1 MGSGYQAPPCYKLQT
16 FLFFNFPN
24 SKTNQPYKMAVSKI
38 RQNYHEDCEALIN
51 KQINMEFYA
60 SYVYLSM
67 SSWFNRDDQALHGF
81 AAHFKNESGEERGHG
96 MKLMEYQTKRGG
108 RVVFQDIAKPT
119 TMEWGTPLEAM
130 EAALELEKTVNQS
143 LLDLHKVAGEKGDG
157 HPCDFLESEYLNE
170 QVEGIKAIG
179 DLITKMKRAG
189 DGLGLHLIDKE
200 MGSQI
205 QQQLRKH
212 QLAAITST
220 NWFQ

>member
-1 MGSGYQAPPCYKLQT
+1 
-16 FLFFNFPN
+16 
-24 SKTNQPYKMAVSKI
+24 MAVSKI

-81 AAHFKNESGEERGHG
+81 AGHFKTVSGEERAHG

-108 RVVFQDIAKPT
+108 RVVFQ
-119 TMEWGTPLEAM
+119 
-130 EAALELEKTVNQS
+130 
-143 LLDLHKVAGEKGDG
+143 
-157 HPCDFLESEYLNE
+157 
-170 QVEGIKAIG
+170 EGIKAIG

-205 QQQLRKH
+205 SATTQ
-212 QLAAITST
+212 TSIGS
-220 NWFQ
+220 NYFH

>member
-1 MGSGYQAPPCYKLQT
+1 MGRRSSCSLGDSESGYQASPCYSKNKLQL
-16 FLFFNFPN
+16 FLL
-24 SKTNQPYKMAVSKI
+24 QPPKLQRTTTVEMAVSKI

-67 SSWFNRDDQALHGF
+67 SSYFNRDDQALHGF
-81 AAHFKNESGEERGHG
+81 AAHFKKESNEERAHG

-108 RVVFQDIAKPT
+108 RTVFQDIAKPT
-119 TMEWGTPLEAM
+119 TMDWGSPLEAM

-143 LLDLHKVAGEKGDG
+143 LLDIHKVAGDKGDG
-157 HPCDFLESEYLNE
+157 HLCDFLESEYLGE

-179 DLITKMKRAG
+179 DLITKMKRVG

-200 MGSQI
+200 MGS
-205 QQQLRKH
+205 
-212 QLAAITST
+212 
-220 NWFQ
+220 